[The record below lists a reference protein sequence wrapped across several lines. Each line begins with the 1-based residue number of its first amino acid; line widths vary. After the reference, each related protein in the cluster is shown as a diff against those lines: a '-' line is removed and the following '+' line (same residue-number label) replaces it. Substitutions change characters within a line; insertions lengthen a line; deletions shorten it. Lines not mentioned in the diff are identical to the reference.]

1 MNLRL
6 CCKRNFLKGD
16 LTMKNKLPGWLV
28 LCIIALAAGALL
40 TLAFQFTAQKID
52 EQTLAEADTARRN
65 VLPAAQTFQQLEVA
79 EGATVS
85 NCYAGLS
92 GSDTIGH
99 TAQIT
104 VKGYGG
110 EIEII
115 VGVDMDGKLAGVWVG
130 GDKFS
135 ETAGLGAKTREPAFT
150 EQFIKLAPPVELKKD
165 IDAVS
170 GATISS
176 SAVTS
181 GVNKAAEYI
190 LNEIMGQ
197 NSGTQGPEDKMF
209 GGILPGATTK
219 QEESAPEG
227 VDAIWSSDAGCVVY
241 ASAKGYGG
249 MIQVQLG
256 VANDGTI
263 AGIRIGEEGFQETAG
278 LGERVTEDAFL
289 KQFIGLSGE
298 VTLGSNVDAVS
309 GATISSKG
317 VVDAANIALTAARQ
331 YLDPSKTP
339 APSGG
344 ETENTLLPGATNL
357 QEQAA
362 PEGADALWTA
372 DEGCIVQVTVKGY
385 GGPIEVK
392 VGVLKDGAVAGME
405 VGGAAFA
412 ETPGLGEGVKDEAF
426 WSQFI
431 GKTGSFEINSNVDAI
446 SGATISSTAVVKAVN
461 AALAIAAG
469 V

>member
-1 MNLRL
+1 
-6 CCKRNFLKGD
+6 
-16 LTMKNKLPGWLV
+16 MKNKLPGWLV
-28 LCIIALAAGALL
+28 LCVIALAAGALL

-52 EQTLAEADTARRN
+52 EQTLAEADAARRN
-65 VLPAAQTFQQLEVA
+65 VLPAAQSFQQLEVA
-79 EGATVS
+79 EGAAVS

-92 GSDTIGH
+92 GSDTVGH

-115 VGVDMDGKLAGVWVG
+115 VGVDMDGKLTGVWVG
-130 GDKFS
+130 GDKFA

-150 EQFIKLAPPVELKKD
+150 EQFVKLAAPVELKKD

-176 SAVTS
+176 SAVAS

-190 LNEIMGQ
+190 TDEVMGQ
-197 NSGTQGPEDKMF
+197 NTGTQGPEDKVF

-219 QEESAPEG
+219 QEEPAPEG

-256 VANDGTI
+256 VAHDGTI

-278 LGERVTEDAFL
+278 LGERVTENAFL

-298 VTLGSNVDAVS
+298 VALGNGVDAV
-309 GATISSKG
+309 
-317 VVDAANIALTAARQ
+317 
-331 YLDPSKTP
+331 
-339 APSGG
+339 
-344 ETENTLLPGATNL
+344 
-357 QEQAA
+357 
-362 PEGADALWTA
+362 
-372 DEGCIVQVTVKGY
+372 
-385 GGPIEVK
+385 
-392 VGVLKDGAVAGME
+392 
-405 VGGAAFA
+405 
-412 ETPGLGEGVKDEAF
+412 
-426 WSQFI
+426 
-431 GKTGSFEINSNVDAI
+431 

-461 AALAIAAG
+461 AALTAAQQYLDLSA
-469 V
+469 